1 MKTKIVKI
9 DGEFSVRLPAEM
21 LRQAGC
27 GDVVDVHLVESG
39 ILIVGSNV
47 THPRAGWARA
57 AKLMHSRGEDK
68 LESEVEPARALSTA

>member
-21 LRQAGC
+21 LKEAGC
-27 GDVVDVHLVESG
+27 GDVVDVHIVESG

-57 AKLMHSRGEDK
+57 AKLMHSRGEDN
-68 LESEVEPARALSTA
+68 LVEKGDPYPTLSTA